1 MNVVDFLTNNLILNF
16 SILSWA
22 IAQVMK
28 GLLILIRERK
38 FDLGRMLGGGG
49 MPSSHSAFVCTCA
62 TSVGRMYGW
71 GSPLFA
77 IAAVMAIVVMYD
89 AFNVRRAAGE
99 QAKVLNYILQNW
111 SEMTPENF
119 GKGLKELLGHTFPQV
134 VAGAIL
140 GIAVGL
146 IGCEIVLFE

>member
-1 MNVVDFLTNNLILNF
+1 
-16 SILSWA
+16 
-22 IAQVMK
+22 
-28 GLLILIRERK
+28 
-38 FDLGRMLGGGG
+38 
-49 MPSSHSAFVCTCA
+49 
-62 TSVGRMYGW
+62 
-71 GSPLFA
+71 
-77 IAAVMAIVVMYD
+77 MYD

>member
-1 MNVVDFLTNNLILNF
+1 MNVVDFLTNNLILNL

-22 IAQVMK
+22 IAQILK
-28 GLLILIRERK
+28 GVIILIKEHR
-38 FDLGRMLGGGG
+38 FDLERMLGGGG
-49 MPSSHSAFVCTCA
+49 MPSSHSSFVCTCA
-62 TSVGRMYGW
+62 TAVGRMYGW

-89 AFNVRRAAGE
+89 AFNVRKAAGE
-99 QAKVLNYILQNW
+99 QAKVLNYIIQNW
-111 SEMTPENF
+111 DEMTPENF

-140 GIAVGL
+140 GIVIGL
-146 IGCEIVLFE
+146 IGSEIALN